1 MSEENVYLKPSP
13 VDSIRIKDSVENI
26 KVKDNTQLV
35 KLQGPKG
42 DPGPKGEPGTPGER
56 GADGERGPKGEPFKF
71 SDFTQDQ
78 LNALK
83 GPKGDPGQQGEP
95 GRNGLNGEQGIQGPP
110 GKDGKPFTYDMFTAE
125 QLAALKGPKGDPG
138 PPGTVDLSAY
148 TTKEYCDTTY
158 ATKTNLSD
166 YVKTAAL
173 NNYYVSKLFAEN
185 TYATKASLSD
195 YMKTAAASNTFV
207 SRIFADN
214 NYAAKSTLNSYMTTA
229 AANNAFV
236 SRVFADNTYSKK
248 TDLNSYMTTAAI
260 RDTFVSRVYADNN
273 YAAKANLGD
282 YVKKSEIS
290 QYTSSVQLTPEQL
303 EKLKGPKGEP
313 FKYSDFTQDQLN
325 ALKGPKG
332 DKGEP
337 FKFSDFTQEQLA
349 ALKGP
354 KGDPGP
360 PGPPGPPGSGG
371 GTGGGNVD
379 LSAYATKTELN
390 NYLSKTD
397 ANNHYAQKGWSAQ
410 TFAYKGDLGA
420 FVRKSEIGQYALT
433 PGDAASRYVNNIQA
447 RSFAKYSDLNG
458 YIKKSEISQYTP
470 RATADNAH
478 QLLLNGNVWCESTS
492 IDDVL
497 TALIGNM
504 GKPFPRTEFK
514 PLTIPSVTKGQQVV
528 VVTGEPHYSV
538 KVVGNAT
545 PFTIDSTGACTIT
558 IPPLGEDDIKL
569 TYHNFTGA
577 KVAEYK
583 IAGVQTDAVADEEY
597 TENGIVYK
605 RYGDILKMNI
615 SNNTVR
621 GNFKDNPKNWNVTKK
636 VIYANK
642 PSTLNLGD
650 NFNSY
655 GPYFVETPENVTF
668 KGDNNNMRLTIAT
681 STQASKTLAFD
692 MNTIEWGAANN
703 SYINTGDRNA
713 DHL

>member
-26 KVKDNTQLV
+26 KVKDNMQLV

-42 DPGPKGEPGTPGER
+42 DPGPKGEPGKDGKPFTYDMFTAEQLASLKGPKGDVGLPGPKGEPGTPGER
-56 GADGERGPKGEPFKF
+56 GADGERGLQGPKGEPFKF

-83 GPKGDPGQQGEP
+83 GPKGDPG
-95 GRNGLNGEQGIQGPP
+95 
-110 GKDGKPFTYDMFTAE
+110 
-125 QLAALKGPKGDPG
+125 
-138 PPGTVDLSAY
+138 PPGTGGSVDLSAY
-148 TTKEYCDTTY
+148 PTKEYCDTTF

-260 RDTFVSRVYADNN
+260 KDTFVSRVYADNN
-273 YAAKANLGD
+273 YAAKANLNG

-313 FKYSDFTQDQLN
+313 FKYSDFTQ
-325 ALKGPKG
+325 
-332 DKGEP
+332 
-337 FKFSDFTQEQLA
+337 EQLA

-354 KGDPGP
+354 KGDPGLQGP

-433 PGDAASRYVNNIQA
+433 PGDAASRYVNKIEGQ
-447 RSFAKYSDLNG
+447 SFAKYSDLNG
-458 YIKKSEISQYTP
+458 YVKKSEISQYTP
-470 RATADNAH
+470 RATAETAYRT
-478 QLLLNGNVWCESTS
+478 LLSGNVWCESANV
-492 IDDVL
+492 DDVL
-497 TALIGNM
+497 TALIGNI

-528 VVTGEPHYSV
+528 AVTGEPHYSV
-538 KVVGNAT
+538 KVVGNDT
-545 PFTIDSTGACTIT
+545 PFTLNSTGACTIT

-621 GNFKDNPKNWNVTKK
+621 GNFKDNPKNWNITKK
-636 VIYANK
+636 VIYANR
-642 PSTLNLGD
+642 PATLNLGD
-650 NFNSY
+650 NYNSY

-703 SYINTGDRNA
+703 SYINTGIKNA

>member
-26 KVKDNTQLV
+26 KVKDNMQLV

-42 DPGPKGEPGTPGER
+42 EPGKDGKPFTYDMFTAEQLASLKGPKGDVGLP
-56 GADGERGPKGEPFKF
+56 GPKGEPFKF

-83 GPKGDPGQQGEP
+83 GPKGDPGPRGEP
-95 GRNGLNGEQGIQGPP
+95 GRNGLNGEQGVQGPP
-110 GKDGKPFTYDMFTAE
+110 GKDGKPFTYDMFTAA

-138 PPGTVDLSAY
+138 PPGTGGSVDLSAY
-148 TTKEYCDTTY
+148 PTKEYCDTTF

-214 NYAAKSTLNSYMTTA
+214 
-229 AANNAFV
+229 
-236 SRVFADNTYSKK
+236 TYSKK

-260 RDTFVSRVYADNN
+260 KDTFVSRVYADNN
-273 YAAKANLGD
+273 YAAKANLSD

-290 QYTSSVQLTPEQL
+290 RYTSSVQLTPEQL

-313 FKYSDFTQDQLN
+313 FKYSDFTQ
-325 ALKGPKG
+325 
-332 DKGEP
+332 
-337 FKFSDFTQEQLA
+337 EQLA

-354 KGDPGP
+354 KGDPGLQGP

-379 LSAYATKTELN
+379 LSAYATKKELD
-390 NYLSKTD
+390 NYLSRTD
-397 ANNHYAQKGWSAQ
+397 ANNHYAQKGWASQ
-410 TFAYKGDLGA
+410 TFAYKGDLGS
-420 FVRKSEIGQYALT
+420 FIRKNEIGQYALT

-458 YIKKSEISQYTP
+458 YVKKSEISQYTP

-545 PFTIDSTGACTIT
+545 PFTLDSTGACTIT

-636 VIYANK
+636 VIYANR
-642 PSTLNLGD
+642 PATLDLGD
-650 NFNSY
+650 NYNSY

-681 STQASKTLAFD
+681 STQASKTLAFKL
-692 MNTIEWGAANN
+692 NTIEWSAANN
-703 SYINTGDRNA
+703 SYINTGIQNA

>member
-26 KVKDNTQLV
+26 KVKDNMQLV

-42 DPGPKGEPGTPGER
+42 DPGPKGEPGKDGKPFTYDMFTAAQLASLKGPKGDVGLPGPKGEPGTPGER
-56 GADGERGPKGEPFKF
+56 GADGERGLQGPKGEPFKF

-83 GPKGDPGQQGEP
+83 GPKGDPG
-95 GRNGLNGEQGIQGPP
+95 
-110 GKDGKPFTYDMFTAE
+110 
-125 QLAALKGPKGDPG
+125 
-138 PPGTVDLSAY
+138 PPGTGGSVDLSAY
-148 TTKEYCDTTY
+148 PTKEYCDTTF

-214 NYAAKSTLNSYMTTA
+214 NYAAKSTLNSYM
-229 AANNAFV
+229 
-236 SRVFADNTYSKK
+236 K
-248 TDLNSYMTTAAI
+248 TAAI
-260 RDTFVSRVYADNN
+260 KDTFVSRVYADNN
-273 YAAKANLGD
+273 YAAKANLSD

-290 QYTSSVQLTPEQL
+290 RYTSSIPAETAYRTL
-303 EKLKGPKGEP
+303 
-313 FKYSDFTQDQLN
+313 
-325 ALKGPKG
+325 
-332 DKGEP
+332 
-337 FKFSDFTQEQLA
+337 
-349 ALKGP
+349 
-354 KGDPGP
+354 
-360 PGPPGPPGSGG
+360 
-371 GTGGGNVD
+371 
-379 LSAYATKTELN
+379 LS
-390 NYLSKTD
+390 
-397 ANNHYAQKGWSAQ
+397 
-410 TFAYKGDLGA
+410 
-420 FVRKSEIGQYALT
+420 
-433 PGDAASRYVNNIQA
+433 
-447 RSFAKYSDLNG
+447 
-458 YIKKSEISQYTP
+458 
-470 RATADNAH
+470 
-478 QLLLNGNVWCESTS
+478 GNVWCESANV
-492 IDDVL
+492 DDVL
-497 TALIGNM
+497 TALIGNI

-514 PLTIPSVTKGQQVV
+514 PLTIPNVTKGQQVV
-528 VVTGEPHYSV
+528 TVTGEPHYSV
-538 KVVGNAT
+538 KVVGNDT
-545 PFTIDSTGACTIT
+545 PFTLDSTGACTIT

-650 NFNSY
+650 NYNSY

-681 STQASKTLAFD
+681 STQATETLAFD
-692 MNTIEWGAANN
+692 MNTIEWDAANH
-703 SYINTGDRNA
+703 SYINTGYRNA
-713 DHL
+713 GHL